1 MFWTFGGTLKQNL
14 VPLRWLMVSIT
25 LWLVA
30 GCGETENK
38 YVPPPPSEV
47 TVSRPVKKAVT
58 EYVDLTGNTQ
68 SIQQV
73 ALVGR
78 VEGFL
83 TSINFKDGDIVKK
96 GDPLFVI
103 EPPPYEAKVRL
114 AEANVAMAQATL
126 VRSTLEYNRQL
137 LLIKQNATAQSTVE
151 QWRAQRDADEATL
164 EQNKANLDIA
174 RINLSYTQVRAPFH
188 GRVDR
193 HLVDVGNLV
202 GASNTATQLAN
213 IYQLD
218 PIYAYFSLNERDLVR
233 IMERD
238 RERRM
243 DKPSLKDKDEDTPV
257 YLGIEGEEGY
267 PHEGRLDF
275 SATSLD
281 SSTGTLLMRG
291 VFNNP
296 FPVSGAAPTL
306 LPGMFVRIRIPVHV
320 RKRALL
326 VSERALG
333 VDQGG
338 RYLLVVN
345 DQNVVEQRSVTV
357 GQLEDGMRVIKQ
369 GLKGD
374 EWVVVSGIQRS
385 RPGATVKP
393 IREEQLAVQ
402 SPTEAGTGTPG
413 APGSS
418 SKPQDNKGK
427 TEGTRQ
433 QGAGGKK
440 K

>member
-1 MFWTFGGTLKQNL
+1 MFLICASALKQKL
-14 VPLRWLMVSIT
+14 FPLPLFVVSIA
-25 LWLVA
+25 LWLSV
-30 GCGETENK
+30 GCEKAENK
-38 YVPPPPSEV
+38 YVPPPPAEV
-47 TVSRPVKKAVT
+47 TVAQPVKKAVT
-58 EYVDLTGNTQ
+58 EYIDLTGNTQ

-73 ALVGR
+73 ALMGR

-96 GDPLFVI
+96 GDLLFTI

-137 LLIKQNATAQSTVE
+137 QLIKQNATAQSTVE
-151 QWRAQRDADEATL
+151 QWQAQRDADEASL
-164 EQNKANLDIA
+164 QQNKANLDIS
-174 RINLSYTQVRAPFH
+174 RINLSYTQVRAPFS

-202 GASNTATQLAN
+202 GSGQATQLAM
-213 IYQLD
+213 IYTVD
-218 PIYAYFSLNERDLVR
+218 PIYAYFSINERDLVR
-233 IMERD
+233 IMAKE
-238 RERRM
+238 RERHK
-243 DKPSLKDKDEDTPV
+243 DKPSMKDEDTPV

-267 PHEGRLDF
+267 PHEGRFDF
-275 SATSLD
+275 AATSLD
-281 SSTGTLLMRG
+281 PSTGTLLMRG

-296 FPVSGAAPTL
+296 FTQGKGAPTL
-306 LPGMFVRIRIPVHV
+306 LPGMFVRIRIPIHV
-320 RKRALL
+320 RKHALL

-345 DQNVVEQRSVTV
+345 AQNVVEQRSVTV
-357 GQLEDGMRVIKQ
+357 GQLEEGMRVIKE
-369 GLKGD
+369 GLQGD

-393 IREEQLAVQ
+393 VKQEQPAV
-402 SPTEAGTGTPG
+402 
-413 APGSS
+413 
-418 SKPQDNKGK
+418 
-427 TEGTRQ
+427 
-433 QGAGGKK
+433 GAGSKE
-440 K
+440 

>member
-1 MFWTFGGTLKQNL
+1 MFWTYGGTLKQHL
-14 VPLRWLMVSIT
+14 VPLRWLMVSVA

-30 GCGETENK
+30 GCGESENK
-38 YVPPPPSEV
+38 FIPPPPSEV
-47 TVSRPVKKAVT
+47 TVSQPVKKAVT

-68 SIQQV
+68 AIQQV
-73 ALVGR
+73 SLVGR

-96 GDPLFVI
+96 GDLLFVI

-114 AEANVAMAQATL
+114 EEANVAKAQATL
-126 VRSTLEYNRQL
+126 LRSTLEYNRQL
-137 LLIKQNATAQSTVE
+137 QLIKQNATAQSTVE
-151 QWRAQRDADEATL
+151 QWQAQRDADEASL
-164 EQNKANLDIA
+164 QQNKANLDIA
-174 RINLSYTQVRAPFH
+174 RINLSYTQVRAPFI
-188 GRVDR
+188 GRIDR

-202 GASNTATQLAN
+202 GAANTATQLAN

-238 RERRM
+238 RERRQ

-257 YLGIEGEEGY
+257 YLAIEGEEGY

-275 SATSLD
+275 TATSLD

-296 FPVSGAAPTL
+296 FPVSGAAPSL
-306 LPGMFVRIRIPVHV
+306 LPGMFVRVRIPVHV

-345 DQNVVEQRSVTV
+345 EQNVVEQRSVTV

-369 GLKGD
+369 GLKED
-374 EWVVVSGIQRS
+374 EWVVVNGIQRT
-385 RPGATVKP
+385 RPGAMVKP
-393 IREEQLAVQ
+393 VRQEQPTVQ
-402 SPTEAGTGTPG
+402 SPTEAGAG
-413 APGSS
+413 APGTQEPAAR
-418 SKPQDNKGK
+418 PQDNKGK
-427 TEGTRQ
+427 TEGGKQ
-433 QGAGGKK
+433 QGMGGKK